1 VSIRFTVRLFASLT
15 AAVGVFGDGVGLVL
29 RMQESTMTTDEAGVL
44 TPIVRVV
51 VDAIRPAGMEF
62 FFRHPFR
69 YQVGMVEGHAAHQCV
84 PESRSVK

>member
-1 VSIRFTVRLFASLT
+1 
-15 AAVGVFGDGVGLVL
+15 
-29 RMQESTMTTDEAGVL
+29 MTTDEAGVL